1 MEGAPPS
8 VDTTPV
14 QPGAIASS
22 YTLWPSSWQTST
34 SGTYT
39 ATVDLT
45 GNGLSGN
52 GSWSVYLFNGY
63 GGSAGVQYDAS
74 WTISGLYIDGGG
86 SGPGPSDCPPD
97 LDGDGTVTVS
107 DALLLLSDFGCLSNC
122 TADLNG
128 DGIVTTSD
136 MLVFLGAF
144 GEICESDHRLEWNQS
159 PGLAVGAFSYPG
171 RDLNP
176 HGPFGPTEFKSVV
189 STNSTTRAGGV
200 QGAKQRRKAGWV
212 RASVED
218 GRDPA

>member
-1 MEGAPPS
+1 M
-8 VDTTPV
+8 
-14 QPGAIASS
+14 AITSPDGGCAAIGGYNSSPAGCNSLGS
-22 YTLWPSSWQTST
+22 YTLWPASWQTST
-34 SGTYT
+34 SGTFT

-52 GSWSVYLFNGY
+52 GSWSVYRFNGY

-74 WTISGLYIDGGG
+74 WTISGLCIDGGG

-107 DALLLLSDFGCLSNC
+107 DALLLLGDFGCLSNC

-144 GEICESDHRLEWNQS
+144 GEICE
-159 PGLAVGAFSYPG
+159 
-171 RDLNP
+171 
-176 HGPFGPTEFKSVV
+176 
-189 STNSTTRAGGV
+189 
-200 QGAKQRRKAGWV
+200 
-212 RASVED
+212 
-218 GRDPA
+218 